1 MDADSAVA
9 LPDDVYRRL
18 LALRTGLR
26 RFAHWSAEQAK
37 AAGLTPT
44 QHQLLLAVR
53 GHEGTSG
60 PSLGDV
66 AESLMVRHHSVVG
79 LVDRAEAAGL
89 LRRRRD
95 EVDHRVVRLELTP
108 LGEARLAALS
118 ALHLEELRR
127 LARQLP
133 DLWEGLP
140 ELPGPRHPT
149 EG

>member
-1 MDADSAVA
+1 MSAVGDA
-9 LPDDVYRRL
+9 PVGPAETSVVLADDVYRRL
-18 LALRTGLR
+18 LALRIGLR
-26 RFAHWSAEQAK
+26 RFAHWSEEQAK
-37 AAGLTPT
+37 AAGLTPA

-53 GHEGTSG
+53 GHEGPSG

-66 AESLMVRHHSVVG
+66 ADALLLRHHSVVG

-95 EVDHRVVRLELTP
+95 EADHRVVRLELTP

-133 DLWEGLP
+133 DLWDGLP
-140 ELPGPRHPT
+140 K
-149 EG
+149 